1 MTNQAITNNLN
12 YLIDPTFNKVNRLFV
27 LSFKNEDEDINDR
40 FAFSKYFMPNVEIK
54 DFSVLIDGKRFFD
67 VPLKNKEKCE
77 KISEMSK
84 NNHYTT
90 GNLLDYEYFL
100 KHYKIIVIHLSKQIE
115 LENLDLKKQINVIGK
130 IINLLSY
137 SSNEESKFAA
147 KNGIL

>member
-84 NNHYTT
+84 NNHCTT

-100 KHYKIIVIHLSKQIE
+100 KHYKIIVIHLSKQTE
-115 LENLDLKKQINVIGK
+115 LENLDLKKQINVMGK